1 MRPTYSFPEA
11 VVEEKFDLA
20 RENAYRLR
28 DVFGKGGAPSPPA
41 VPARAE
47 AGPDESDA

>member
-1 MRPTYSFPEA
+1 VPARPVTEA

-28 DVFGKGGAPSPPA
+28 DVFGKGISSSRFRI
-41 VPARAE
+41 RAWK
-47 AGPDESDA
+47 SKRV